1 MTFAFI
7 QNVPSQTAKLFPTT
21 LQVSLE
27 PSTGGFRHA
36 PSLYRTAMFF
46 PYAPLTH
53 DCPAL
58 VWPSAQLLARPSFAA
73 FCAAEAGGEL
83 RHKFCAVQLCTVRSC
98 ELCLIPSTT
107 YHLRTEIEGGG
118 GGYHIPTAKVLL
130 EVYRPHPSLH
140 PRTSKGAAP
149 RSAARASRPPIRY
162 HRSSVNPAL
171 IFTLFVGASRK
182 DA

>member
-107 YHLRTEIEGGG
+107 YHLRTEIEG
-118 GGYHIPTAKVLL
+118 
-130 EVYRPHPSLH
+130 E
-140 PRTSKGAAP
+140 GAVTIYQP
-149 RSAARASRPPIRY
+149 LKYYLRYTDLTRLCIRELARAPLPEAQRVPR
-162 HRSSVNPAL
+162 AL
-171 IFTLFVGASRK
+171 RFAIIEVQ
-182 DA
+182 